1 MTENA
6 SGASTGSTVRF
17 LHTSDWQLGMTRWFL
32 KHDDGEAQARFSSDR
47 LEAVRRIGRLAQE
60 RGAEFIV
67 VAGDVFESNTLPER
81 DVLRAMDV
89 IRELPVPVY
98 LLPGNHD
105 ALDATSIYH
114 RDMFTE
120 AEERGVHVLRDSV
133 PVQVR
138 PGVEIVGAPLTSRV
152 MSEDALAAAL
162 DDLEPTAGV
171 RVAVAHGQVVG
182 FGDEVGATLSVDAV
196 GRAVGKRLVHYV
208 AVGDSHSTARLDD
221 DGRMWFSGS
230 PETTDYDDKERDS
243 GNVLLVEVGPD
254 TAPTVEDIAVGAWR
268 FRAMRREF
276 AGAEDAERWIEELRL
291 LTDKSRTCVKY
302 SLSGTLNLS
311 EKGELDRALAELA
324 PSFAALYQRGSG
336 TDVTVLPEDGDITAL
351 GLNGFPLDAAETLR
365 DMANDEA
372 VDAEQRRAA
381 TDALGLLARL
391 VGQGK

>member
-1 MTENA
+1 M
-6 SGASTGSTVRF
+6 
-17 LHTSDWQLGMTRWFL
+17 
-32 KHDDGEAQARFSSDR
+32 
-47 LEAVRRIGRLAQE
+47 RI
-60 RGAEFIV
+60 
-67 VAGDVFESNTLPER
+67 
-81 DVLRAMDV
+81 
-89 IRELPVPVY
+89 
-98 LLPGNHD
+98 
-105 ALDATSIYH
+105 
-114 RDMFTE
+114 
-120 AEERGVHVLRDSV
+120 
-133 PVQVR
+133 
-138 PGVEIVGAPLTSRV
+138 
-152 MSEDALAAAL
+152 
-162 DDLEPTAGV
+162 
-171 RVAVAHGQVVG
+171 AVAHGQVVG

-391 VGQGK
+391 VGQGN

>member
-32 KHDDGEAQARFSSDR
+32 KHGDGEAQARSSADR
-47 LEAVRRIGRLAQE
+47 LEAVRRIGRLAEE